1 MLHSPFFNRTFLP
14 IHTTTQQPADL
25 FCLSRDFYS
34 SPARRTAG
42 GVMTAWL
49 ILRKAPREKIKIH
62 A

>member
-25 FCLSRDFYS
+25 FCPSRDFYD

-42 GVMTAWL
+42 VGVAARL
-49 ILRKAPREKIKIH
+49 IPRKAPREKIKIH